1 MFRWK
6 GIANANIGKLKQ
18 IILSMPT
25 IGCSLLG
32 LCNVFED
39 KETTMKKFNFVRAI
53 GALFAFSFLV
63 AACGDDD
70 GAAVREIGSNGSES
84 VSASASSSGSSSS
97 SASASSSAPSEA
109 PESGVVGDFGSDNG
123 YEYASD
129 VSSHRLVVDDICE
142 INELLG
148 ADTIDFGAVK
158 AIYVDGKNSVKS
170 DGSVRTIGGFAAAD
184 GKKHQNDDYYGAAG
198 SLNSFVSS
206 ALDGTGMF
214 EGETDSVRKQGVQ
227 KGIQNQTMIAWT
239 VHELNSA
246 LGKATDGN
254 LEGAVHNWDEGW
266 AFYHGASGSCGPY
279 GTGNKRG
286 GNYGTLG
293 EDGETALANELIL
306 NAMIAGRD
314 AIIAGDIAGATE
326 AANSV
331 LRAVTIVY
339 SQATMRYA
347 TKVEGDIAK
356 GDLAKA
362 RVHQAEGLSFW
373 RVLEPSIGAV
383 GPAGAGTIA
392 TINSAYDLSNV
403 PGSGATSD
411 EVRTALYPIWGML
424 EISKEDMGEL
434 Q

>member
-1 MFRWK
+1 
-6 GIANANIGKLKQ
+6 
-18 IILSMPT
+18 
-25 IGCSLLG
+25 
-32 LCNVFED
+32 
-39 KETTMKKFNFVRAI
+39 MKKFNLIRVI

-97 SASASSSAPSEA
+97 SAVASASSSAPAEA
-109 PESGVVGDFGSDNG
+109 SESGEVGDFGSDNG

-148 ADTIDFGAVK
+148 ADSIDFGAVK

-170 DGSVRTIGGFAAAD
+170 SGEVRTIGGFAAAE
-184 GKKHQNDDYYGAAG
+184 GKKHSHDDYYGAGG
-198 SLNSFVSS
+198 SLNDYVSA

-214 EGETDSVRKQGVQ
+214 EGESDSVRKQGVQ

-293 EDGETALANELIL
+293 ADGETAVANESIL

-314 AIIAGDIAGATE
+314 AILAGDVAGATE

-331 LRAVTIVY
+331 IRAVTIIY

-347 TKVEGDIAK
+347 TKVEGDIAN

-373 RVLEPSIGAV
+373 RVLEPRIGAL
-383 GPAGAGTIA
+383 GGAGADTIA
-392 TINSAYDLSNV
+392 TINSAYDLSNE
-403 PGSGATSD
+403 PGSGATAD
-411 EVRTALYPIWGML
+411 EVRSALYPIWGMFD
-424 EISKEDMGEL
+424 IDREDIGEL

>member
-1 MFRWK
+1 MR
-6 GIANANIGKLKQ
+6 
-18 IILSMPT
+18 
-25 IGCSLLG
+25 
-32 LCNVFED
+32 
-39 KETTMKKFNFVRAI
+39 KFSFMRAI

-97 SASASSSAPSEA
+97 SAVASASSSAPAEA
-109 PESGVVGDFGSDNG
+109 SESGEVGDFGGDNG

-170 DGSVRTIGGFAAAD
+170 SGEVRTIGGFAAAE
-184 GKKHQNDDYYGAAG
+184 GKKHSHDDYYGAAG
-198 SLNSFVSS
+198 SLNDYVSA

-214 EGETDSVRKQGVQ
+214 AGEADSVRKQGVQ

-239 VHELNSA
+239 VHELNTA

-293 EDGETALANELIL
+293 ADGETAVANETIL
-306 NAMIAGRD
+306 EAMIAGRD
-314 AIIAGDIAGATE
+314 AIIAGDVAGATE
-326 AANSV
+326 AANAV
-331 LRAVTIVY
+331 IRAVTIIY

-373 RVLEPSIGAV
+373 RVLEPRIGAL
-383 GPAGAGTIA
+383 GAAGAGTIA
-392 TINSAYDLSNV
+392 TINSAYDLANE
-403 PGSGATSD
+403 PGSGATAD
-411 EVRTALYPIWGML
+411 EVRSALYPIWGML
-424 EISKEDMGEL
+424 DIGKEDIGEL